1 MLVADAV
8 DFLLGPIRVDVAARR
23 LLLAATG
30 ERLLADTQQVDV
42 LICLIR
48 AYPKIVSKDELI
60 EQVWGGRYVT
70 DAALHKTVSMLRKL
84 LRDHHGTELI
94 ETRYRRGYQL
104 TVAAQIA
111 PAEPVIAS
119 SHADAAMEPVPAP
132 AQPLASQPAPR
143 VRAIAM
149 ILAAAALVLIASVW
163 WLRPTA
169 PPTPAAVITEPAP
182 PEPALVAALGRLD
195 EAGLIQSIK
204 DALGSDPAY
213 VTAATAELRR
223 RAGTDGRLLGLADK
237 YEGIVAYRDGDF
249 AGAQDRYQRALG
261 HFRAVG
267 ERQEQANVLNNL
279 GVLLAESGAA
289 PERAEAIYRESLAL
303 RIAIDDRPGILGSH
317 RNLSNLLLD
326 SGRLEAAAEAVAA
339 YEAAAELQDAVADRV
354 EARILRGDVLLAR
367 GGDAAPAF
375 ESALAL
381 ATEAGLAQSAASA
394 SQRIGRVAL
403 RAGDPVGARR
413 AFERALDL
421 YRQSDNTHQLDIV
434 LYNLATAVLAQ
445 GERAAA
451 VAAFQAVLDADP
463 HANASALRV
472 DARLALARLQH
483 EAGQSADSD
492 ALLATARQ
500 EALVLQSDA
509 VLANVLMV
517 QADLALR
524 DGGLVAARGH
534 LEQARERLQSTED
547 WEQHSQWRYLDLV
560 QRIASGQASL
570 ARADWQ
576 ALLADAQAHGDRPMA
591 ARIGQLGALLA
602 MAEGNVAAAYR
613 AHAGSLAVLTDR
625 VDVSSPPSISPLVAN
640 WWPTWLFLALLI
652 GTALGWQLRRSH
664 SKPSANTVSG

>member
-1 MLVADAV
+1 MADTE

-23 LLLAATG
+23 LLLAASG

-42 LICLIR
+42 LVCLIR
-48 AYPKIVSKDELI
+48 AYPRIVSKDELI

-104 TVAAQIA
+104 TEAPQLAPADPRLPMPEGETSADPAPVLFTPVTPQPDRRGRGIAVIVAAA
-111 PAEPVIAS
+111 
-119 SHADAAMEPVPAP
+119 
-132 AQPLASQPAPR
+132 
-143 VRAIAM
+143 
-149 ILAAAALVLIASVW
+149 VLLLFVSAWSM
-163 WLRPTA
+163 RPTA
-169 PPTPAAVITEPAP
+169 TPTRPTVVAEPSP
-182 PEPALVAALGRLD
+182 PEPAVVAALGRLD
-195 EAGLIQSIK
+195 EAGLLQSIK

-223 RAGTDGRLLGLADK
+223 RAGSDGRLLGLADK
-237 YEGIVAYRDGDF
+237 YAGIVAYRGGDF
-249 AGAQDRYQRALG
+249 ASAEAHYQRALE

-267 ERQEQANVLNNL
+267 ERQEHANVLNNL
-279 GVLLAESGAA
+279 GILLAESGTA
-289 PERAEAIYRESLAL
+289 PDRAEAIYRESLAL
-303 RIAIDDRPGILGSH
+303 RVAIDDRAGILGSH

-339 YEAAAELQDAVADRV
+339 YEAAAESQDAVADRV

-394 SQRIGRVAL
+394 SQRLGRVAL

-421 YRQSDNTHQLDIV
+421 YRQSGNTHQLDIV

-445 GERAAA
+445 GEHAAA
-451 VAAFQAVLDADP
+451 MAAFQAVLDADP

-483 EAGQSADSD
+483 EAGQGAASD

-500 EALVLQSDA
+500 EALALQSDA

-524 DGGLVAARGH
+524 DGALVAARGH
-534 LEQARERLQSTED
+534 LEQAQQRLQATED

-560 QRIASGQASL
+560 QRIASGQARL
-570 ARADWQ
+570 ARVDWQ
-576 ALLADAQAHGDRPMA
+576 TLLADAQAHGDRPMA
-591 ARIGQLGALLA
+591 ARIGQLGVLLA
-602 MAEGNVAAAYR
+602 MAEGDVAAAYR
-613 AHAGSLAVLTDR
+613 AHAGSLAVLPER
-625 VDVSSPPSISPLVAN
+625 VDAPGEPSISPLVAN
-640 WWPTWLFLALLI
+640 WWPTWVFLAILV
-652 GTALGWQLRRSH
+652 GTALGWQLRKPH